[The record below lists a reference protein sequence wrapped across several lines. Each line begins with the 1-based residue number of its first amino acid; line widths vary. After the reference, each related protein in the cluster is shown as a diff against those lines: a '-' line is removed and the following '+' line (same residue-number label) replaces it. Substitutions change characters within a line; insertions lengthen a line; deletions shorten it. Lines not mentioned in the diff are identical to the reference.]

1 MMNKREWMLRFV
13 LENPFYEANNG
24 DTIGTVGA
32 LYDAIVAAT
41 PEPTDEG
48 WIEHR
53 GEKPYPEGMVDIRER
68 GGKVHTGQD
77 ADDWFW
83 DHDGGDADII
93 AWRPARA

>member
-1 MMNKREWMLRFV
+1 MNKREWMLRFV

-48 WIEHR
+48 
-53 GEKPYPEGMVDIRER
+53 KPYPEGRVVVRQRSGFEFETDS
-68 GGKVHTGQD
+68 
-77 ADDWFW
+77 DDVF
-83 DHDGGDADII
+83 
-93 AWRPARA
+93 

>member
-1 MMNKREWMLRFV
+1 MNKREWMLRFV

-41 PEPTDEG
+41 PGPADEG

-53 GEKPYPEGMVDIRER
+53 GEKPYPEGNVEVQLRN
-68 GGKVHTGQD
+68 GHTYD
-77 ADDWFW
+77 
-83 DHDGGDADII
+83 GDADMFIWTHDI
-93 AWRPARA
+93 GSPHEDIVRWRPA

>member
-1 MMNKREWMLRFV
+1 MDKREWMLRFV

-41 PEPTDEG
+41 TDEG
-48 WIEHR
+48 WIEHS
-53 GEKPYPEGMVDIRER
+53 GEKPYPEDLARVTVKLRNGNEYSGVASMFV
-68 GGKVHTGQD
+68 
-77 ADDWFW
+77 W
-83 DHDGGDADII
+83 DHLGEDDDVM

>member
-1 MMNKREWMLRFV
+1 MNKREWMLRFV

-41 PEPTDEG
+41 TDEG

-53 GEKPYPEGMVDIRER
+53 GEKPYPEGMVSIKLRN
-68 GGKVHTGQD
+68 GNSYTGD
-77 ADDWFW
+77 ADNFIWS
-83 DHDGGDADII
+83 HGDLGVPDEDII
-93 AWRPARA
+93 AWRPFRA